1 MTAEEQKK
9 KCQEIQEMILKE
21 MDCNHGVTDEEIL
34 EYIEEQVLKFG
45 HTVYL

>member
-34 EYIEEQVLKFG
+34 ASSLVGKSRKRTIF
-45 HTVYL
+45 